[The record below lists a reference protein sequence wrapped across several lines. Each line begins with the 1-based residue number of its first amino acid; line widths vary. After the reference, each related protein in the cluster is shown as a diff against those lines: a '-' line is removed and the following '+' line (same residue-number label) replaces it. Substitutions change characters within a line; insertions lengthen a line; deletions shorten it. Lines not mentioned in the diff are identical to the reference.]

1 MYNPFQICSPSILI
15 IVDAS
20 VVAIR
25 QAEQFNCQTKGKV
38 LEKVF
43 FCCYEGRE
51 QRNYE
56 LELKREVD
64 GFARLIEERKR
75 LVHAEHW
82 SQKLVH

>member
-1 MYNPFQICSPSILI
+1 MYNPFHICSPSHLIL
-15 IVDAS
+15 VDANI
-20 VVAIR
+20 VAIR

-43 FCCYEGRE
+43 FCCYEGCE

-64 GFARLIEERKR
+64 GFARLIEERKH
-75 LVHAEHW
+75 LVNAGHW
-82 SQKLVH
+82 AQKYLN